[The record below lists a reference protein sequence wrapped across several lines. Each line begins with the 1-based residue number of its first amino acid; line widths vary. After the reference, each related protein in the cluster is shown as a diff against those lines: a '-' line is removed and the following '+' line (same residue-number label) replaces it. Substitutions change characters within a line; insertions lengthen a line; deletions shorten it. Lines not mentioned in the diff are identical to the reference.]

1 MASPADRKMEPG
13 VSSQLWMTHVAFPTL
28 VDYVRGLGSAAS
40 RVPVRRHLATCA
52 RCASAAASFA
62 RLTAIARADVDAEPP
77 DAVVS
82 AAIELFDR
90 RTAVGVCR
98 CRTTG
103 LPQRHRGRD
112 RFVEPGRLSARLER

>member
-90 RTAVGVCR
+90 RTAVGRLPVSHDWSSTAPPWAR
-98 CRTTG
+98 PLRRTRPT
-103 LPQRHRGRD
+103 QRK
-112 RFVEPGRLSARLER
+112 A